1 MKKLILILA
10 LSSLCV
16 AGQRVV
22 SLSISNRIVMI
33 APSKDTVFVI
43 VDTTPKPSK
52 INWDSLSYW
61 LDEDINGKK
70 SKSDTTQE
78 KITKMQEQIKYL
90 SGRLCDVEDMLS
102 LWFGS
107 KDLEQM
113 KKLIWGKCK

>member
-61 LDEDINGKK
+61 LDEDRFIMLG
-70 SKSDTTQE
+70 
-78 KITKMQEQIKYL
+78 L
-90 SGRLCDVEDMLS
+90 SFKLRMLVVCYCTRKATRHEADNYRK
-102 LWFGS
+102 G
-107 KDLEQM
+107 
-113 KKLIWGKCK
+113 